1 MTEAVTTTSDHES
14 RQKVWEMI
22 KDIKIALMVTT
33 DDDGKLRSRPMAVQ
47 QTSYDGSLWFFTNV
61 TSPKIDQIES
71 NPDVLLA
78 YSDPDSQN
86 YVSVTGTAEIVRDR
100 AQIHSMWSEMLKIW
114 FPKGPDDPDIALI
127 KVSMQTAEYW
137 DSPSSAM
144 VLAYGYLK
152 SRITGTAPNPG
163 ENKRVAF

>member
-1 MTEAVTTTSDHES
+1 MTDTATTTTDHES
-14 RQKVWEMI
+14 RQKVRDMI

-33 DDDGKLRSRPMAVQ
+33 DDDGRLRSRPMAAH
-47 QTSYDGSLWFFTNV
+47 QTKDTDHLWFFTHV
-61 TSPKIDQIES
+61 TSQKIDHIES

-86 YVSVTGTAEIVRDR
+86 YVSVTGKAEIVRDR
-100 AQIHSMWSEMLKIW
+100 ALIKSMWSEMLKIW

-127 KVSMQTAEYW
+127 KVSMQAAEYW
-137 DSPSSAM
+137 DGPSSAM

-152 SRITGTAPNPG
+152 SRITGTAADMG
-163 ENKRVAF
+163 ENKRVVF